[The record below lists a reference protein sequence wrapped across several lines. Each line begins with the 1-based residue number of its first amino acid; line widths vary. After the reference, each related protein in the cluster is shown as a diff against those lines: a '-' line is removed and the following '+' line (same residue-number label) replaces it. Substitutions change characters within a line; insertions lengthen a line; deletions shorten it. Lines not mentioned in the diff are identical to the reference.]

1 MRLVMVVMVVMV
13 VIVVIVVV
21 MVVMMAEVVLALE
34 LSGLERPLRTSQLR
48 REIAKAHC
56 KARSLPERAR
66 F

>member
-34 LSGLERPLRTSQLR
+34 PSGLERPLRTSQLR